1 MSGRTIAIA
10 AALSVLAIG
19 SSMITANANP
29 LATQHFNQGVEKYE
43 AGNYQ
48 GAIADYTKAIE
59 INPQN
64 ATAYNNRGSAKDDLG
79 DYQGAIDDYDKAIEI
94 NPQNADA
101 YNNRGVAKGNLEDY
115 QGAIADYTKAIE
127 IDPQHANAYGNRGFS
142 KGVGFQDSDG
152 ACSDFKKAA
161 SLGLEYRINWL
172 NSDEGAWCRNM

>member
-1 MSGRTIAIA
+1 MLRRTIAIA
-10 AALSVLAIG
+10 AALSVLALG
-19 SSMITANANP
+19 SPLITGCTNP
-29 LATQHFNQGVEKYE
+29 SATQYFNQGAEKYE
-43 AGNYQ
+43 AGN
-48 GAIADYTKAIE
+48 
-59 INPQN
+59 
-64 ATAYNNRGSAKDDLG
+64 
-79 DYQGAIDDYDKAIEI
+79 
-94 NPQNADA
+94 
-101 YNNRGVAKGNLEDY
+101 Y